1 MEGNEY
7 WMYKQARND
16 KMKGDITGP
25 IIPEVFVRS
34 EKSFG
39 LKLVLLILILLITG
53 IGVSK
58 FSDSI
63 KRFGAGGQ
71 KMRL

>member
-1 MEGNEY
+1 
-7 WMYKQARND
+7 MYKQARNGEV
-16 KMKGDITGP
+16 KGDITGL
-25 IIPEVFVRS
+25 IIPEISVRS

-39 LKLVLLILILLITG
+39 LKLILLILILLITG

-58 FSDSI
+58 FSNSL
-63 KRFGAGGQ
+63 KRFGVGGQ